1 MSRIC
6 EALCPEMYDNPV
18 CHIAPQE
25 NNHTQKRKKAPAS
38 VHVGI
43 TTSRNPLTM
52 RQYAFFLM
60 KNYPNVDIGRQRLY
74 NWFRQEGIIS
84 QNSRIPDKRYVKDGL
99 FEVRYADTMSPDR
112 YELVAMISPKG
123 QQVFTRSILNAFQK
137 KTA

>member
-6 EALCPEMYDNPV
+6 EALCPEMYENPV
-18 CHIAPQE
+18 LHIAPKI
-25 NNHTQKRKKAPAS
+25 NTPKKVKKTEVP
-38 VHVGI
+38 VHVAVV
-43 TTSRNPLTM
+43 TSKTSLTM

-74 NWFRQEGIIS
+74 NWFRHEGIIP
-84 QNSRIPDKRYVKDGL
+84 QNSRIPDKRYVKEGL
-99 FEVRYADTMSPDR
+99 FEVRYADTMSPNR
-112 YELVAMISPKG
+112 YEAVAMISPKG